1 MITSDLLLKSF
12 VTGKAPLMELCSLC
26 ETGQSYELSTTA
38 SQAYNVFLNQTEHPD
53 LPQNKT

>member
-12 VTGKAPLMELCSLC
+12 VTVKALLMELCTLC

-38 SQAYNVFLNQTEHPD
+38 AGI
-53 LPQNKT
+53 